1 MHRDSILFLLFNGL
15 FALMTEQSPAQDDP
29 IFNFDD
35 FCNLIAPLGA
45 INSPSELHGLLCGK
59 LSGGAELSEIR
70 WLLDAVE
77 FLDFTQAPDER
88 VREALTNLY
97 HISVQQLRDGFGLKL
112 LLPDDDTDL
121 SQRTATLGQWC
132 YGFLTGFGSAGKTDR
147 VLDEDA
153 EDSLRDLAAIAHI
166 AVEDGDESD
175 EADYMEVSEYV
186 RQVAASLFLEFAA
199 QTNKVSNDAIAASA
213 SDQIH

>member
-1 MHRDSILFLLFNGL
+1 
-15 FALMTEQSPAQDDP
+15 MTEQSLSTELTSL
-29 IFNFDD
+29 NFDD

-45 INSPSELHGLLCGK
+45 ITSPSELHGLLCGK
-59 LSGGAELSEIR
+59 LSGGAELSEVR

-88 VREALTNLY
+88 VREALTSLY
-97 HISVQQLRDGFGLKL
+97 HTSLQQLRDGFGLKL

-147 VLDEDA
+147 VLTEEA
-153 EDSLRDLAAIAHI
+153 EESLRDLAAISQI
-166 AVEDGDESD
+166 AVEDGDDSD
-175 EADYMEVSEYV
+175 EADFMEVSEYV
-186 RQVAASLFLEFAA
+186 RQIAASLFLEYGA
-199 QTNKVSNDAIAASA
+199 QTNKASSDAIVAPS
-213 SDQIH
+213 SNQIH

>member
-1 MHRDSILFLLFNGL
+1 
-15 FALMTEQSPAQDDP
+15 MTEQSLAPTA
-29 IFNFDD
+29 INFDD

-59 LSGGAELSEIR
+59 LSGGAELTEIR

-77 FLDFTQAPDER
+77 FLDFTQAPDAK

-97 HISVQQLRDGFGLKL
+97 HISVHQLRDGFGLTL
-112 LLPDDDTDL
+112 LLPDDDSEL

-147 VLDEDA
+147 ILAEDA
-153 EDSLRDLAAIAHI
+153 EDGLRDLAAISQI
-166 AVEDGDESD
+166 AIEDGDESH
-175 EADYMEVSEYV
+175 EADYMEVTEYV
-186 RQVAASLFLEFAA
+186 RQVAVSLFLEYAA
-199 QTNKVSNDAIAASA
+199 QTNKVSDTATAAPA

>member
-1 MHRDSILFLLFNGL
+1 MHRDSILLLFIYRL
-15 FALMTEQSPAQDDP
+15 FVLMTEQSLAQNP
-29 IFNFDD
+29 FVNFDD
-35 FCNLIAPLGA
+35 FCNLLAPLGA

-59 LSGGAELSEIR
+59 LSGGAELTEIR

-97 HISVQQLRDGFGLKL
+97 HVSVQQLRDGFGLQL

-132 YGFLTGFGSAGKTDR
+132 YGFLTGFGSAGKTGR
-147 VLDEDA
+147 VLNEEA
-153 EDSLRDLAAIAHI
+153 EDGLRDLAAISQI

-186 RQVAASLFLEFAA
+186 RQVAASLFLEYAA
-199 QTNKVSNDAIAASA
+199 QTNKASEDAIAAPA